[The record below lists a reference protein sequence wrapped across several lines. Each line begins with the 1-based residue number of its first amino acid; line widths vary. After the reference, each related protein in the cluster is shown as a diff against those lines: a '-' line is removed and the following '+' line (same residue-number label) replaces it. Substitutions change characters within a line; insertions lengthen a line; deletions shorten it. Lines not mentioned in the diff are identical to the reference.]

1 MKEKLALFCDVDAN
15 AVIQN
20 MTASTIYEVPLMMQ
34 KEGLDKIVLEKLQ
47 LDYRPAH
54 MEDWERMVHRIKN
67 PETKVKIAVVGKYV
81 ELPDAYISVT
91 EALHHAGIANSTEV
105 KIKWVNSEQLE
116 GDDVDLADVFAG
128 CKGILVPG
136 GFGDRGVEG
145 KISAIRYAR
154 ENNIPFLGLCLGMQC
169 AVIECPSRVRY
180 GRCAQ
185 YGIQLRYDSSGN
197 CADVF
202 TA

>member
-1 MKEKLALFCDVDAN
+1 
-15 AVIQN
+15 
-20 MTASTIYEVPLMMQ
+20 MQ

-116 GDDVDLADVFAG
+116 GDD
-128 CKGILVPG
+128 C
-136 GFGDRGVEG
+136 GFSRCFRRLQ
-145 KISAIRYAR
+145 RYPR
-154 ENNIPFLGLCLGMQC
+154 SGRLRRP
-169 AVIECPSRVRY
+169 AVWKAKFPR
-180 GRCAQ
+180 
-185 YGIQLRYDSSGN
+185 
-197 CADVF
+197 
-202 TA
+202 